1 MEKSSHLGPEVH
13 LENLISHTKGRG
25 ADAKSNVKDIVQSI
39 NLVSDV
45 TSAERCD
52 WSASNTI
59 QLLPTNQRQARRDII
74 IGDMDNGSAV
84 RTDLIRR
91 ESWR

>member
-1 MEKSSHLGPEVH
+1 MEVPV
-13 LENLISHTKGRG
+13 ENSISHTKGRG
-25 ADAKSNVKDIVQSI
+25 ADAKSTVKDIVQSI

-45 TSAERCD
+45 TSAERRD

-59 QLLPTNQRQARRDII
+59 QLLPTNQRRARQDIV

-84 RTDLIRR
+84 RR